1 MNLTPSISAFPD
13 PEFVQ
18 FFVVP
23 AVHRYQKDVLKS
35 SRWCNG
41 GLAGH
46 LPHRRGVTKPSGADL
61 EWVELV
67 AATWGLVL
75 LASFTHSVLR
85 WHLCTPSAYGR
96 AISGLVASVVP
107 PT

>member
-46 LPHRRGVTKPSGADL
+46 LPHRRGVTNPPALTWNGLNSSLQHGAWYCL
-61 EWVELV
+61 P
-67 AATWGLVL
+67 
-75 LASFTHSVLR
+75 VLR
-85 WHLCTPSAYGR
+85 IQFCAGIYVRHLLMA
-96 AISGLVASVVP
+96 VP
-107 PT
+107 LAV